1 MGSPKVTHRLDFEE
15 MHGAAA
21 LLAPVIF
28 PLVGKRQIRARMALL
43 KSVVESSA

>member
-1 MGSPKVTHRLDFEE
+1 MPGPS
-15 MHGAAA
+15 A
-21 LLAPVIF
+21 LMAPVLF